1 MSPEQRARA
10 LRLADEIEPTTHH
23 PIIYLEKLRSA
34 ADLLRELATDGVPL
48 TDQQINSIDKVLQHV
63 DFWRVVEFTRAVERA
78 HGIVGGGK

>member
-34 ADLLRELATDGVPL
+34 ADLLRELAAEPT
-48 TDQQINSIDKVLQHV
+48 
-63 DFWRVVEFTRAVERA
+63 
-78 HGIVGGGK
+78 HGISMDQAQKIARDCGYPLGHELPASLLAIVRGAK